1 VDDEFH
7 GLARKHVASCEWD
20 RANAPAQIGCLNR
33 RCGSHQRYNTIP
45 NSSASDWPTIS
56 IAVVPR
62 TGRWNVPLGVRLG
75 TDCAGKRAQ

>member
-1 VDDEFH
+1 MDDEFH
-7 GLARKHVASCEWD
+7 GLSRKHVASCEWD
-20 RANAPAQIGCLNR
+20 RANAPSPNR
-33 RCGSHQRYNTIP
+33 LPERCGSHQRYNTIP

-62 TGRWNVPLGVRLG
+62 TGHWNVPLGVRLG